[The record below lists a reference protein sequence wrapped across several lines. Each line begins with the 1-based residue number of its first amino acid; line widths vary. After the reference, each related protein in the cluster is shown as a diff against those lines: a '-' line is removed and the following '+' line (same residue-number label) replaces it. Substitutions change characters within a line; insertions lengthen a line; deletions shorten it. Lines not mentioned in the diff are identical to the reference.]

1 MVDDIVGVS
10 EAGIKAQKMNSFI
23 NLKTA
28 EKSLKFGVE
37 KCKSMVIESNTEV
50 ENDNKISNNKLSV
63 DRWSMKYEESSTG
76 EAILTEHYLGQSEIE
91 STKSQKYLGFVL
103 SSTGDNMANINPIK
117 KKAIGVVSNKLHSL
131 NLKFYYFGYSTIFLN
146 VLVRSSILYA
156 SELKE
161 DKVHQLERIE
171 EQFMRKILNTTKSC
185 PIVALYL
192 TLGQI
197 PAGFQ
202 IQKMKVLYL
211 KYILSEDEES
221 LILKFFFLQLENQ
234 QKAIGH
240 LVVLMI

>member
-50 ENDNKISNNKLSV
+50 ENDNKFSNNKLSV

-103 SSTGDNMANINPIK
+103 SSTGDNMVNINAIN
-117 KKAIGVVSNKLHSL
+117 KKAIGVVKTALNKLNSL
-131 NLKFYYFGYSTIFLN
+131 NLKLYYFECSTIFLN

-156 SELKE
+156 S
-161 DKVHQLERIE
+161 
-171 EQFMRKILNTTKSC
+171 
-185 PIVALYL
+185 
-192 TLGQI
+192 
-197 PAGFQ
+197 
-202 IQKMKVLYL
+202 
-211 KYILSEDEES
+211 
-221 LILKFFFLQLENQ
+221 
-234 QKAIGH
+234 
-240 LVVLMI
+240 